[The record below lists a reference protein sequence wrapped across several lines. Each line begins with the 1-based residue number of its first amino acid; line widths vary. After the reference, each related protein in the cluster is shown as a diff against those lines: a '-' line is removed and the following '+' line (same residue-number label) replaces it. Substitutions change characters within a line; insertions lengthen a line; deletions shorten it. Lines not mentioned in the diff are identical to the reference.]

1 MKKALI
7 ALALTSLCVTV
18 SPLPSQANWLGDF
31 GGQLVDAIGQS
42 INNAGANQQ
51 AAEHMF
57 EQGVQAFKNQE
68 YRSAVESW
76 THGAK
81 WGHARSQHALGVCY
95 LKGIYVNS
103 DVQQAFSLFQAAAK
117 GGLAEAQTLVG
128 QMYLQGTGTDKNY
141 KEAFKWL
148 SKAAKQNHTDAYK
161 DLGICYYKGFGT
173 EVKYDKATQYLLPV
187 AEKGDDQAQAIL
199 AQIYLNEQN
208 PHHSPSEALKWLDK
222 AAEADNA
229 EAKTILAEQCLINN
243 QGQYTA
249 EKGVKL
255 LKEAAKADIEKASVY
270 LSLCY
275 LSGYG
280 TEQNIEKGVQ
290 FLNSPAKDGNS
301 LACDLLQALADA
313 GIIDAQESLKA
324 GAGTA
329 NTSQNSVELNKYRD
343 VMAACAQT
351 SQGTITPNV
360 FVSKCLPDNRG
371 VLWPQD
377 KDILTKE
384 DASQAITAAEL
395 GNSSAQTALG
405 LLYASDKE
413 INPLLNSN
421 NKSESAF
428 KWFNRAAQQD
438 NITAQTNLGICY
450 LEGNGT
456 AKDTEKAVALL
467 RGSAAAGDALAKHH
481 LGQCYAQGIGVKQDS
496 QEAQKLLGQASSQ
509 GISASKEALGNIAK
523 EQGMLYIPA
532 EIYTNTKQYDNLKPY
547 DAFTRG
553 KQACEKGNPQGYAL
567 LESSARRGCNH
578 AKLYLAYALLPHGHK
593 LSKDSIT
600 FNLEGKD
607 WSGSDRMQRYL
618 KWMSSAADNG
628 SLEACQNLRKVYKGG
643 FGVEKDSA
651 KIFQYTK
658 AAAQL
663 KDSDAMFDLGE
674 RYAKG
679 VGCQK
684 DRAAAVKWMKQ
695 AAHACNDEAKQW
707 IEDRRGHMISVE
719 IPSYTANVDVSHTYD
734 DIRNKFISNIDKHI
748 SSWSVDLRK
757 VMVQNGGLASIAQ
770 GYALRD
776 GITAD
781 LFYDTLAGTKGTCDI
796 YGIIYNVVPKAVN
809 GIYDSVILKYGGETL
824 TLKAHPNV
832 VDEYMI
838 GAAVGLRCIYKYSD
852 ITALLK
858 ISGPEHSKQTVYK
871 TVKKWQGPK
880 IGGWED
886 LLK

>member
-42 INNAGANQQ
+42 AREAEAKQQ
-51 AAEHMF
+51 ALEQMF
-57 EQGVQAFKNQE
+57 RQGVQASQNKDYKTAADYWSQAAE
-68 YRSAVESW
+68 Q
-76 THGAK
+76 
-81 WGHARSQHALGVCY
+81 GHAKSQYALGECY
-95 LKGIYVNS
+95 SKGLGVKV
-103 DVQQAFSLFQAAAK
+103 DKQQAFSLFKAAAK
-117 GGLAEAQTLVG
+117 GGIDYAQVELG
-128 QMYLQGTGTDKNY
+128 LCYLNGIGTQQNDA
-141 KEAFKWL
+141 EAFKWL
-148 SKAAKQNHTDAYK
+148 SKAAKQKCSDAYPH
-161 DLGICYYKGFGT
+161 LGLCYYKGYGT
-173 EVKYDKATQYLLPV
+173 KVNYDKAVKYLLPD
-187 AEKGDDQAQAIL
+187 AEKNNDIAQTIL
-199 AQIYLNEQN
+199 AQVYLDEQN
-208 PHHSPSEALKWLDK
+208 PQRSPSEALKWLDK

-255 LKEAAKADIEKASVY
+255 LKEADKADIEKASVY

-290 FLNSPAKDGNS
+290 FLNSPAKEGNS
-301 LACDLLQALADA
+301 LACDLIQALADA

-413 INPLLNSN
+413 INPLRNSN

-438 NITAQTNLGICY
+438 NISAQTHLGICY
-450 LEGNGT
+450 LEGKGT
-456 AKDTEKAVALL
+456 AKDTEKAIALL

-481 LGQCYAQGIGVKQDS
+481 LGQCYAQGVGVKQDS

-643 FGVEKDSA
+643 FGADKDSA
-651 KIFQYTK
+651 KVFKYTK

-663 KDSDAMFDLGE
+663 KDSNAMFDLGE

-684 DRAAAVKWMKQ
+684 DRAAAVKWMKS
-695 AAHACNDEAKQW
+695 AAHTGNEAAQQW
-707 IEDRRGHMISVE
+707 IEDRRGHYVE
-719 IPSYTANVDVSHTYD
+719 QEVATGTRQVNVNHVYD
-734 DIRNKFISNIDKHI
+734 NIRNQFLNNIRPF
-748 SSWSVDLRK
+748 L
-757 VMVQNGGLASIAQ
+757 GQ
-770 GYALRD
+770 GYPDHSIRQMATAYAVQD
-776 GITAD
+776 GITVD
-781 LFYDTLAGTKGTCDI
+781 LYDYTDSPGDI
-796 YGIIYNVVPKAVN
+796 YGIVHNVVPNAGGGYYD
-809 GIYDSVILKYGGETL
+809 GIVLKYNGKAIGI
-824 TLKAHPNV
+824 KAHPGT
-832 VDEYMI
+832 VDKSMI
-838 GAAVGLRCIYKYSD
+838 GSAIGIRCGGEHYDPIGM
-852 ITALLK
+852 LV
-858 ISGPEHSKQTVYK
+858 ISGPEKSVITTYK
-871 TVKKWQGPK
+871 TVKQWKGPK